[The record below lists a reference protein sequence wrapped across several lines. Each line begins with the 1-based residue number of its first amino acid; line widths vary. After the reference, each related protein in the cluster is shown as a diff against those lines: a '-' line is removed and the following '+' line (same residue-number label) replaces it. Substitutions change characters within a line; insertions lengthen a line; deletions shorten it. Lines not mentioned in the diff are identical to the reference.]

1 VGEPSR
7 LPPLVV
13 GPRRWSLPVTDGS
26 AAALIETLCAVDP
39 SGDVPRLVGALAGD
53 PSLLLWTV
61 CMAGV
66 DDRLRPRSLDEAA
79 QWLARHARE
88 LLSSGDSCPPEASAE
103 PTKIDWD
110 GFANGVGQARQV
122 AELAVAIV
130 ARRESSEVEFARL
143 LGLLHEAPAWL
154 ALVGGT
160 SADEATA
167 ALPGW
172 LVEAMQS
179 ESAAAVAVRQA
190 RAFLREGQVPGELA
204 DADCQASC
212 RQAGS
217 AAKAWLFSLGSL
229 GNCLATLAAKMAR
242 LSLLEGQFDR
252 AVETEKL
259 ESLAEF
265 AAGAGH
271 EINNPLA
278 VIVGRAQL
286 FLRDE
291 HDAERRRSLA
301 LIASQAMRVNEM
313 IADMRL
319 FARPPQPRPELFDVV
334 ELVDR
339 VIEELLPTA
348 GPLGIVLKRAGQPG
362 PIELEADFTQMAV
375 VLRAIA
381 SNAIEAMGQGGCVE
395 IAVCA
400 DSETVALRIT
410 DDGPG
415 MTDEERRHIF
425 DPFYSARQAGR
436 GLGLGLSKCWR
447 IVTNHGGR
455 LDIESRQGHGSV
467 FIATLPRH
475 R

>member
-1 VGEPSR
+1 MGEPSR

-13 GPRRWSLPVTDGS
+13 GPRCWSLPVTDGS

-39 SGDVPRLVGALAGD
+39 PGDVLRLAGALASD

-61 CMAGV
+61 CTGGV
-66 DDRLRPRSLDEAA
+66 EARLRPRSLDEAA
-79 QWLARHARE
+79 QWLVRHVIE
-88 LLSSGDSCPPEASAE
+88 LFAVGESSLAGVSLEEAE
-103 PTKIDWD
+103 IDWG
-110 GFANGVGQARQV
+110 GFARRVGQSQQV
-122 AELAVAIV
+122 AELAAAIA
-130 ARRESSEVEFARL
+130 ARREPREVEFARL
-143 LGLLHEAPAWL
+143 LGLLHEAPRWL
-154 ALVGGT
+154 AVDGP
-160 SADEATA
+160 SSDEEAIPLPDWLIE
-167 ALPGW
+167 AL
-172 LVEAMQS
+172 QS
-179 ESAAAVAVRQA
+179 DSAAAVAVRQA
-190 RAFLREGQVPGELA
+190 GAFLLEGQVSGELA
-204 DADCQASC
+204 GADRHAYELQAV
-212 RQAGS
+212 S
-217 AAKAWLFSLGSL
+217 AAEAWRSGLGSL
-229 GNCLATLAAKMAR
+229 GNCLAALAAKMAR
-242 LSLLEGQFDR
+242 LSRLEEQFDR

-301 LIASQAMRVNEM
+301 LIAAQAMRVNEM

-319 FARPPQPRPELFDVV
+319 FARPPRPRPELFDVV

-339 VIEELLPTA
+339 VIEELQPTA
-348 GPLGIVLKRAGQPG
+348 GPRGIVVKRTGQPG
-362 PIELEADFTQMAV
+362 PLELEADFTQVAV

-381 SNAIEAMGQGGCVE
+381 TNAIEAMGQGGCVE
-395 IAVCA
+395 VAVCA
-400 DSETVALRIT
+400 DSENVTFRIA

-455 LDIESRQGHGSV
+455 LDVESRPSHGSTFTV
-467 FIATLPRH
+467 TLPR
-475 R
+475 RQ